1 MEYLIRTE
9 FFIHFGGALVLA
21 ILLSYFLK
29 VFKLPLQLR
38 LPIAFFAVLAL
49 GYGYELLQGKA
60 ADTGT
65 DILADLAG
73 AAIGI
78 LAWALIEKK
87 FNILPVIVFIILLSC
102 DEAPA
107 QEEFY
112 EISWDLNKDGIT
124 YEYLLFVGVD
134 SDPAAIPFN
143 DSLFTFPDSQWAQF
157 LIGSFN
163 HDSMEVVDPD
173 RGIVEYNIQVDPE
186 GNHETLYFGV
196 ALFAKSPSGF
206 YSNRSV
212 VDPFIIQAF
221 IRPGQINQAGIFV
234 ERKTRWK

>member
-87 FNILPVIVFIILLSC
+87 FNILLIIAFMILLSC

-107 QEEFY
+107 QVTVYDIEWEL
-112 EISWDLNKDGIT
+112 IKDGVT
-124 YEYLLFVGVD
+124 YEYIVFMAISPD
-134 SDPAAIPFN
+134 SSNIPFW
-143 DSLFTFPDSQWAQF
+143 DSLYNYPEESWSQF
-157 LIGSFN
+157 LLGYYN
-163 HDSMEVVDPD
+163 HDSLYAVDPD
-173 RGIVEYNIQVDPE
+173 RAAIEIVPPVDHL
-186 GNHETLYFGV
+186 GDQAGYMAV
-196 ALFAKSPSGF
+196 AFFARSTNGF
-206 YSNRSV
+206 YNDRAV
-212 VDPFIIQAF
+212 AGPFYVPPG
-221 IRPGQINQAGIFV
+221 IRPQNFNQAGIIITS
-234 ERKTRWK
+234 RKKWR